1 MTVAYIP
8 HSERDRAEMLAALG
22 VESIE
27 ALFAGIPEALRAAAR
42 PDLPEPLTEME
53 LVAEAH
59 RLADANRSL
68 DELVCFA
75 GGGIYDRFIPA
86 IVSSV
91 VGRPEF
97 VTPYTPYQPEASQGT
112 LQAMFEYQTMICEL
126 TGMDVAN
133 ASLYDGATAL
143 AEAVLMATGAT
154 GRNRALLSEAL
165 APAARAAT
173 RTACEAGGGELVE
186 VPKDDESGRTDLGRL
201 AEMLGDDVACVALA
215 QPNYFGV
222 IEEMAEAARLAHE
235 AGALLIAMVEPISLG
250 LLTPPGECG
259 ADITV
264 GEGQPLGL
272 PPGFGGPL
280 LGLFACREQFL
291 RQMPGRIVGRT
302 VDAEGATAYCL
313 TLQTREQHIRRGRA
327 TSNICTNQGLC
338 ALAAAVYLAALGP
351 EGLREVATLS
361 AHRAHYL
368 RDLLAEAGIAS
379 RFSGAFLNEFVVQV
393 DGAAE
398 EMVSK
403 LSAQGYLV
411 GPALGDGYPEL
422 ADCLLVAATERR
434 TRVEIEGLAAA
445 MGGGRRSRVSED
457 DR

>member
-1 MTVAYIP
+1 VAYVP
-8 HSERDRAEMLAALG
+8 HSERDRAEMLAAVG
-22 VESIE
+22 AASVEE
-27 ALFAGIPEALRAAAR
+27 LFATIPAALGATAT
-42 PDLPEPLTEME
+42 PNLPQPLTEME
-53 LVAEAH
+53 LLAEAG
-59 RLADANRSL
+59 RLAAENRSL

-86 IVSSV
+86 IVTSV
-91 VGRPEF
+91 ISRPEF
-97 VTPYTPYQPEASQGT
+97 VTPYTPYQAEASQGT

-143 AEAVLMATGAT
+143 AEAVLMAAGAA
-154 GRNRALLSEAL
+154 GRDRALLSGAL
-165 APAARAAT
+165 LPAARRAT
-173 RTACEAGGGELVE
+173 RTACEAGGVEVVE
-186 VPKDDESGRTDLGRL
+186 VPWDDETGRTDLDRL

-215 QPNYFGV
+215 QPNGFGV
-222 IEEMAEAARLAHE
+222 IEEMAAAARLAHD

-250 LLTPPGECG
+250 VLVPPGECD
-259 ADITV
+259 ADIVV

-280 LGLFACREQFL
+280 LGVFACREEFL

-361 AHRAHYL
+361 AQKAHAL
-368 RDLLAEAGIAS
+368 RDVLAEAGVTQ
-379 RFSGAFLNEFVVQV
+379 RFSGSFLSELVVRV
-393 DGAAE
+393 DGPADEA
-398 EMVSK
+398 VAD
-403 LSAQGYLV
+403 LCAQGYLV
-411 GPALGDGYPEL
+411 GPGLGRDYPEL
-422 ADCLLVAATERR
+422 DDCLLVAATERR
-434 TRVEIEGLAAA
+434 TRTEIEGLAAA
-445 MGGGRRSRVSED
+445 MGRWRRSRMPED
-457 DR
+457 GR